1 MEYSY
6 LELLEMLKTSLDTDE
21 MMPKN
26 DHEQAL
32 KKISELFDI
41 LWKHSY

>member
-6 LELLEMLKTSLDTDE
+6 LELLNMLKTSLDTDGA
-21 MMPKN
+21 MPTD